1 MTSQKRMRWRLGIKR
16 LYGEYLLL
24 RMVIHSS
31 LNLPANVIRREMHLE
46 ILGKLS
52 RIRKNQQGLT
62 GVDFLTFYNTLRKL
76 FKMTILL
83 TLLRESFGQRF
94 PMKKSLGGPTTATT
108 PTTPTT
114 ATTPTTPTTATL

>member
-94 PMKKSLGGPTTATT
+94 PMKKSLGGPLATPLT
-108 PTTPTT
+108 EQVSEQRVRI
-114 ATTPTTPTTATL
+114 L